1 MLHLIK
7 CIDKPNSN
15 LIQYSQ
21 KRQQANQKTKKG
33 EKNQMKKEN
42 EAKKFIKNAKT
53 VGAVHTSSYK
63 R

>member
-1 MLHLIK
+1 MHW
-7 CIDKPNSN
+7 
-15 LIQYSQ
+15 
-21 KRQQANQKTKKG
+21 QAKLKFDTTKKA

-53 VGAVHTSSYK
+53 VGAVHTHTSSYK